1 MPEIDDNDY
10 RIHLIIGITGHR
22 DIPQEDV
29 DKLKE
34 KIKEILNELKGKYP
48 HTPLLLLTP
57 LAEGADRIAA
67 KAAIEEGIDYAVV
80 LPFQE
85 EEYVNDFLETK
96 EEFYDLIDKQKHENL
111 KGIFSLEEI
120 ETDDRVKEH
129 SPERDKFY
137 ERVGAYIVRHS
148 QILIALWDGNEDG
161 KESGRGGTSEIIKLK
176 LKGLPD
182 EYHPHGDKLDK
193 PDAGPVYI
201 IYTRSKKSNSED
213 LKNYLKQ
220 EKKYPEDTNEKYFD
234 EIFKRF
240 DEFNRE
246 SEKLNIEEIN
256 RSREK
261 LPGDASEKEKFV
273 SHIFANADA
282 LANKYKIRWNI
293 ITACLICLA
302 FLTTSF
308 LIYYSLTNNKYW
320 LLIYS
325 VLFILFAILF
335 KFLNV
340 FHKLH
345 QKYVYYR
352 VLAEGLRILFFM
364 RLAGIHENVEDYYLK
379 KHRINFRWGREIIRS
394 ANIFDPQT
402 EPDFEAIINCWV
414 KPEYDYYREMID
426 KNSRKLKIYKKL
438 SLTFF
443 SLSIFTI
450 IIANVFAFLN
460 MDNYLLLV
468 ISLIVIFPLITGA
481 LETYINRNAFN
492 YNLQVYTIT
501 KDIFE
506 RAYHKLNEIDKS
518 TDKGIKETQSVIREL
533 MKEAVRENADWM
545 LKHIE
550 LDERI
555 PL

>member
-1 MPEIDDNDY
+1 MPEIDYNDY
-10 RIHLIIGITGHR
+10 RIHLILGITGHR
-22 DIPQEDV
+22 DMPQEDV

-34 KIKEILNELKGKYP
+34 KIKEIFNELKGKYS

-85 EEYVNDFLETK
+85 EEYVKDFPETK
-96 EEFYDLIDKQKHENL
+96 EEYYDLIDKQKHENL

-120 ETDDRVKEH
+120 ETDNRAKENSH
-129 SPERDKFY
+129 ERAEFY

-148 QILIALWDGNEDG
+148 QILIALWDGKEDG
-161 KESGRGGTSEIIKLK
+161 KESEKGGTSEVIKLK
-176 LKGLPD
+176 LKGLSD

-193 PDAGPVYI
+193 PDTGPVYI
-201 IYTRSKKSNSED
+201 IYTRRKESNSED

-220 EKKYPEDTNEKYFD
+220 EKKYPEDTNVEYFNEVFD
-234 EIFKRF
+234 RF

-246 SEKLNIEEIN
+246 SGKLNSKEFN

-261 LPGDASEKEKFV
+261 LPGDASDKEKFV

-302 FLTTSF
+302 VITTLF
-308 LIYYSLTNNKYW
+308 FIYYSLTNNEYW

-325 VLFILFAILF
+325 VLFILFAIFF
-335 KFLNV
+335 KFLNI
-340 FHKLH
+340 FHRLH
-345 QKYVYYR
+345 QKYVDYR
-352 VLAEGLRILFFM
+352 GLAEGLRILFFM

-394 ANIFDPQT
+394 ANILDPQQK
-402 EPDFEAIINCWV
+402 PDFQTIIKYWV
-414 KPEYDYYREMID
+414 KPEYDYYREMTD

-443 SLSIFTI
+443 SLSILMI
-450 IIANVFAFLN
+450 IIANLLTFLN
-460 MDNYLLLV
+460 IDNYFV
-468 ISLIVIFPLITGA
+468 FMIALIIIFPLISGA

-492 YNLQVYTIT
+492 FNLKVYSIM

-506 RAYHKLNEIDKS
+506 RANDKLDETEKS
-518 TDKGIKETQSVIREL
+518 KDRDIKEMQSVIREL